1 MASKSKQRRRVL
13 GASCI
18 LAALIVAGS
27 SFAWFTSADEV
38 VNKLSAE
45 NTYNVVITEDF
56 TPPPP
61 DDPWT
66 PGEKIT
72 KKAGVVN
79 TGNVNS
85 IVSVALSSKISVV
98 KKELVA
104 STAVPGSAS
113 ASTKTYKEL
122 TDAEVTA
129 LQSGGRLVYTSATTA
144 DGAGVYVYHRAETG
158 VEEKDYVAYYKVAAA
173 AGDKYYAVDD
183 IHITID
189 DTTGDVTRVTY
200 QFVVFSDAIVITD
213 TGDNKFSY
221 SINAAGNIEATVDV
235 DGNVATTDDVITIII
250 ERANIGTTGDTWT
263 QLSATEYGYNQ
274 ILAAGKK
281 SSDFILSA
289 TLSADTKKEAFVS
302 FDYDLTIKSKSAQEV
317 EGDDPAAAY
326 KAEYNASGRVEA
338 TPSTKD
344 ASGDVVPGTVTWT
357 PNS

>member
-72 KKAGVVN
+72 KEAGVVN

-122 TDAEVTA
+122 TAAEVTA
-129 LQSGGRLVYTSATTA
+129 LQSGGRLVHTSATTA
-144 DGAGVYVYHRAETG
+144 NGAGVYVYHRAETG
-158 VEEKDYVAYYKVAAA
+158 DPEKDYVAYYKADD
-173 AGDKYYAVDD
+173 GKFYGVDEVTVTRD
-183 IHITID
+183 S
-189 DTTGDVTRVTY
+189 TTGDVTGVAY
-200 QFVVFSDAIVITD
+200 KFVVFGDAVTYNDSDFTYAIVS
-213 TGDNKFSY
+213 N
-221 SINAAGNIEATVDV
+221 NIEASVDT
-235 DGNVATTDDVITIII
+235 DGDDTTTDDVIKIII
-250 ERANIGTTGDTWT
+250 ERANIGATGDTWT

-274 ILAAGKK
+274 ILAAGRN

-317 EGDDPAAAY
+317 EGNDPAAAY
-326 KAEYNASGRVEA
+326 KAECIDASDNYRVAA
-338 TPSTKD
+338 TASTQN

-357 PNS
+357 LRS